1 MRTSFLTSDRAGGG
15 GLLTLGCSNGEKVRI
30 KAHGGPIDIE
40 GISVAT
46 VNDKL
51 QIQKVET
58 FFDPMAMFRQMAA
71 EGNVT
76 KTAPEEKE

>member
-1 MRTSFLTSDRAGGG
+1 MGYYSK
-15 GLLTLGCSNGEKVRI
+15 GEKVRI

-76 KTAPEEKE
+76 KTTLEEKE

>member
-1 MRTSFLTSDRAGGG
+1 M
-15 GLLTLGCSNGEKVRI
+15 RI

-76 KTAPEEKE
+76 KTTPEDKE

>member
-1 MRTSFLTSDRAGGG
+1 MD
-15 GLLTLGCSNGEKVRI
+15 CSKGEKVRI

-40 GISVAT
+40 GMAVAV

-51 QIQKVET
+51 QIQKVEV

-71 EGNVT
+71 KGNVT
-76 KTAPEEKE
+76 KEMVMDY